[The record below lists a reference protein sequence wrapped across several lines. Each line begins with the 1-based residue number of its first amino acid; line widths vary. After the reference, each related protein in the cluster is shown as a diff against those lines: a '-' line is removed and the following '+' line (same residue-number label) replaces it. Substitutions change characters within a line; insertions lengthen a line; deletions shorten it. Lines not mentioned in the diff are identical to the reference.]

1 MEKFMNHTIFL
12 KYVDLARLEA
22 TKRAFKMV

>member
-22 TKRAFKMV
+22 TKRAYKMI